1 MKKIIYIIILTL
13 VFQTNVF
20 SASFNCHYKFKDK
33 NGIYRSD
40 VFATSYVEINT
51 WLKKM
56 TFFPIKMEH
65 MKRNEGLKFDTM
77 NFSKAKYSK
86 KTFFSEKFKQRKLT
100 EKEKKRFKD
109 NREYLWEEVKDEY
122 LSIAFSHIDRNPFD
136 LQIAPIDLQK
146 KWQKNYVCYKPRN

>member
-1 MKKIIYIIILTL
+1 MKKLLAIIVLGL
-13 VFQTNVF
+13 LLCTNAYA
-20 SASFNCHYKFKDK
+20 ASFNCHYKFKDK

-65 MKRNEGLKFDTM
+65 MKRNDGLKFDTM

-86 KTFFSEKFKQRKLT
+86 KTFFSEKFKQRKLI

-122 LSIAFSHIDRNPFD
+122 LNIALSRIDINPFE
-136 LQIAPIDLQK
+136 LTIAPIDLKK

>member
-1 MKKIIYIIILTL
+1 MKKLLGIIVLGLLLGGNAYA
-13 VFQTNVF
+13 
-20 SASFNCHYKFKDK
+20 ASFNCHYKFKDK

-65 MKRNEGLKFDTM
+65 MKRNDGLKFDTM

-86 KTFFSEKFKQRKLT
+86 KTFF
-100 EKEKKRFKD
+100 
-109 NREYLWEEVKDEY
+109 
-122 LSIAFSHIDRNPFD
+122 
-136 LQIAPIDLQK
+136 
-146 KWQKNYVCYKPRN
+146 QKNLNNVN